1 MGKRRELL
9 QVRIIMFR
17 LRKILKTILA
27 PILLKNKA
35 LRVPWITKF
44 YVALKKEKLMYMWI
58 WGEKIMK
65 DAIDEQFEIFL
76 PPEKLC
82 DNAYCNQLVVDI
94 ISSYFLYDATPAE
107 YFLFDFPNCNHQRRK
122 SFLTLKHKDE
132 MMIRKVGMGYN
143 WDILEDKEM
152 FYEKFKEYFRRDVCI
167 IKESKDLS
175 QFKNILSKHS
185 KCIAKPINGQC
196 GKGVKVIDLAKVLD
210 IDTLFSDMLKQGKW
224 IVEELLYSDLAISQ
238 LNPSSLNTVRIP
250 SFINKSGFTIF
261 KPVLRIGRKVDNAN
275 SGGIIVTIDAK
286 SGVVLTDGVDM
297 KGRKYKQHPDS
308 NILLK
313 GFQIP
318 QWNELVLL
326 VERIHTTIMPNYPY
340 IGWDFALTQNGW
352 VLIEGNWG
360 QFLSEFSDRE
370 GIKESFDK
378 LFD

>member
-1 MGKRRELL
+1 MLTSKK
-9 QVRIIMFR
+9 I
-17 LRKILKTILA
+17 LRKIK
-27 PILLKNKA
+27 KYA
-35 LRVPWITKF
+35 LSVPLITKF
-44 YVALKKEKLMYMWI
+44 YVAFKKDKLMYMWI

-65 DAIDEQFEIFL
+65 DAIEEQFKIFL
-76 PPEKLC
+76 PQEKLC
-82 DNAYCNQLVVDI
+82 NNCYCNRLVVDI
-94 ISSYFLYDATPAE
+94 ISSYLLYDVTPAE

-152 FYEKFKEYFRRDVCI
+152 FYEKFKAYFRRDVCI
-167 IKESKDLS
+167 IKEGKDLS

-196 GKGVKVIDLAKVLD
+196 GKGVKIIDLAKVSD
-210 IDTLFSDMLKQGKW
+210 IDTLFTDMLKQGKW
-224 IVEELLYSDLAISQ
+224 IVEELLYSDLAIRQ

-250 SFINKSGFTIF
+250 SFVNKTGFTIF
-261 KPVLRIGRKVDNAN
+261 KPVLRIGRKGQIVDNAN
-275 SGGIIVTIDAK
+275 SGGIIVTVDEK

-297 KGRKYKQHPDS
+297 MGRKYIQHPDS
-308 NILLK
+308 NIILK

-318 QWNELVLL
+318 YWNELLHL
-326 VERIHTTIMPNYPY
+326 VEQIHTTIMPNYPY

>member
-1 MGKRRELL
+1 
-9 QVRIIMFR
+9 MFKI
-17 LRKILKTILA
+17 RKILKTILA

-44 YVALKKEKLMYMWI
+44 YVALKKDKLMYMWI

-152 FYEKFKEYFRRDVCI
+152 FYEKFKEYFSRDVCI

-261 KPVLRIGRKVDNAN
+261 KPVLRIGRKGQIVDNAN

-286 SGVVLTDGVDM
+286 SGIVLTDGVDM

>member
-1 MGKRRELL
+1 MLALKK
-9 QVRIIMFR
+9 IMS
-17 LRKILKTILA
+17 KI
-27 PILLKNKA
+27 KNNA
-35 LRVPWITKF
+35 LRVSWITKF
-44 YVALKKEKLMYMWI
+44 YVALKKDKLMRMWI

-82 DNAYCNQLVVDI
+82 DNVYCNQLVVDI

-132 MMIRKVGMGYN
+132 MMISKVGMGYN

-152 FYEKFKEYFRRDVCI
+152 FYEKFKEYFRRDVCF

-224 IVEELLYSDLAISQ
+224 IVEEFLYSDLAISQ

-261 KPVLRIGRKVDNAN
+261 KPVLRIGRKGQIVDNAN

-352 VLIEGNWG
+352 Y
-360 QFLSEFSDRE
+360 
-370 GIKESFDK
+370 
-378 LFD
+378 

>member
-196 GKGVKVIDLAKVLD
+196 GKGVKVIEKVLD